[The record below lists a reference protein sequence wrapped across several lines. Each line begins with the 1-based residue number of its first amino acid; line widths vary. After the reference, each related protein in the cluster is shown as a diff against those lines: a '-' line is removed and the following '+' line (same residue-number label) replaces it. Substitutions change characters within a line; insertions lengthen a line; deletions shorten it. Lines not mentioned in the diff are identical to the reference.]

1 MLVLKPHHGLFLIT
15 LLAGLLIAISSSSW
29 FILWMGLELNLMSFI
44 PLLSSSEN
52 RYSAESAL
60 KYFLIQALG
69 SSSLLMASTLSLFL
83 SKAWTSIVLLSL
95 LLKTGAAPFHFWL
108 PPVMQGIDWFQC
120 FILMTI
126 QKMAPISMMSL
137 ILTTNLSSLTL
148 TSSSILSATVG
159 ALGGL
164 NQTLT
169 RKILAYSSINHMGWM
184 LAAISANEQMWTIYF
199 MAYSL
204 ITLSVVSIFS
214 SKQIFHINQVLTTNI
229 YPQTTKMMLFL
240 NLLSLGG
247 MPPLLGFFPKMMMIQ
262 EFMSSQLS
270 LLWLSILL
278 ASALLTLFFYLRVA
292 NSSLMLSSLK
302 TKYSLQTN
310 LSNFILSSSLLNM
323 SPALYPLLLLI
334 SY

>member
-1 MLVLKPHHGLFLIT
+1 MLVLKPHHVLFLIT
-15 LLAGLLIAISSSSW
+15 LLAGLLIAVSSSSW

-44 PLLSSSEN
+44 PLLSSLEN

-95 LLKTGAAPFHFWL
+95 LLKTGAAPLHFWL
-108 PPVMQGIDWFQC
+108 PPVMQGIGWFQC

-126 QKMAPISMMSL
+126 QKIAPISMMSL
-137 ILTTNLSSLTL
+137 ILTNLSSLTL
-148 TSSSILSATVG
+148 VSSSILSATVG

-184 LAAISANEQMWTIYF
+184 LAAISVNEQMWAIYF

-204 ITLSVVSIFS
+204 ITLSVISIFS

-240 NLLSLGG
+240 SLLSLGG

-310 LSNFILSSSLLNM
+310 LSSFIISSSLLNM
-323 SPALYPLLLLI
+323 SPALYPLLLLV

>member
-15 LLAGLLIAISSSSW
+15 LLAGLLIAVSSSSW

-52 RYSAESAL
+52 RYPAESAL

-69 SSSLLMASTLSLFL
+69 SSSLLMASTLSLFM

-126 QKMAPISMMSL
+126 QKIAPISMMSL
-137 ILTTNLSSLTL
+137 ILTNLSSLTL
-148 TSSSILSATVG
+148 ISSSILSATVG

-184 LAAISANEQMWTIYF
+184 LAAISVNEQMWAIYF

-240 NLLSLGG
+240 SLLSLGG
-247 MPPLLGFFPKMMMIQ
+247 VPPLLGFFPKMMMIQ

>member
-15 LLAGLLIAISSSSW
+15 LLAGLLIAVSSSSW

-69 SSSLLMASTLSLFL
+69 SSSLLMASTLSLFM

-126 QKMAPISMMSL
+126 QKIAPISMMSL
-137 ILTTNLSSLTL
+137 ILTNLSSLTL
-148 TSSSILSATVG
+148 ALSSILSATVG

-184 LAAISANEQMWTIYF
+184 LAAISANEQMWAIYF
-199 MAYSL
+199 VVYSL

-262 EFMSSQLS
+262 EFMSKQLS

-323 SPALYPLLLLI
+323 SPALYPLLLLV